1 MLAQVNPVVGA
12 PARRF
17 GWRWLPLSVCL
28 LWVLAPNICWFVLNV
43 GSEGNEPS
51 LRALQGA
58 FGFLLILLSLLRR
71 WPRLTGL
78 TAGICAIPAVAV
90 LWYVRSFTV
99 PLDINVLSLVGET
112 GSAEARDLL
121 SSVPVWVWLGMLL
134 ACVAMLCSVVWP
146 WQAPSRWP
154 SRAVGALGLG
164 IVLVMSLMLLEPD
177 DRAPGSLP
185 LDAAPSVAR
194 AAFVGSYPM
203 GLPVLL
209 HDYRVSRQV
218 VASAMQRKQDHV
230 FGAARLTADQHGRR
244 IHVFVIGE
252 TGRGSR
258 WQLNGYS
265 RPTNPYLSKRSD
277 VISFSQMTTP
287 FVFTRLSVPA
297 MLTRAGTRD
306 VSRFNE
312 GSVVAAFKE
321 AGYRTA
327 WISMQAPLGFHESM
341 VSSYAG
347 EADQVRFLNPVDY
360 SAHGVPDMKGVDA
373 VMEYIGQQPADA
385 DLFIVLHTL
394 GSHFRYTDRYP
405 TEEAY
410 FLPDNA
416 PDRRVGLYSRED
428 AVYLSNAYDNSLRY
442 TDKVLNT
449 LFDRLAALRT
459 QSWVYY
465 SADHGEA
472 LFDGC
477 DGTAGHGQFNAQ
489 TQSVAAAF
497 WASPEYAAAHPAK
510 VDVLRRRKE
519 APLSTLM
526 VFETLT
532 ALGDVG
538 MPGQRAG
545 YDFSAGDG
553 VLAPPALRHAACE
566 VATQQGR

>member
-1 MLAQVNPVVGA
+1 MLNGRAGEHE
-12 PARRF
+12 
-17 GWRWLPLSVCL
+17 L
-28 LWVLAPNICWFVLNV
+28 
-43 GSEGNEPS
+43 S
-51 LRALQGA
+51 LRGLQGA
-58 FGFLLILLSLLRR
+58 VGFLLILLALLPL
-71 WPRLTGL
+71 WPRLTSVLLGL
-78 TAGICAIPAVAV
+78 FAIPAAPIA
-90 LWYVRSFTV
+90 WYVCSFSV
-99 PLDINVLSLVGET
+99 PLDINALSLIAET

-121 SSVPVWVWLGMLL
+121 SSVPAWVWFGMLT
-134 ACVAMLCSVVWP
+134 AAVATLCSLFWP
-146 WQAPSRWP
+146 WRPPARWP
-154 SRAVGALGLG
+154 SRAFGALGVG
-164 IVLVMSLMLLEPD
+164 IVIVMSLVLLEPD
-177 DRAPGSLP
+177 ERELGPLP
-185 LDAAPSVAR
+185 LDAPPSIAR
-194 AAFVGSYPM
+194 SAFMGSYPM
-203 GLPVLL
+203 GLSLL
-209 HDYRVSRQV
+209 LRDYRLSRQV

-230 FGAARLTADQHGRR
+230 FGVARLTADQQGRR

-258 WQLNGYS
+258 WQLNGYP

-360 SAHGVPDMKGVDA
+360 SAHGAPDMKGVDA

-405 TEEAY
+405 AEEAY

-449 LFDRLAALRT
+449 LFDRLAVLRAE
-459 QSWVYY
+459 SWVYY

-497 WASPEYAAAHPAK
+497 WASPEFAARHAREVEA
-510 VDVLRRRKE
+510 LRQRRE

-532 ALGDVG
+532 ALGGVG

-545 YDFSAGDG
+545 YDFSASDP
-553 VLAPPALRHAACE
+553 VTAPPALRYAACE
-566 VATQQGR
+566 VAAQQAH

>member
-1 MLAQVNPVVGA
+1 M
-12 PARRF
+12 
-17 GWRWLPLSVCL
+17 CL
-28 LWVLAPNICWFVLNV
+28 LSVLAPNICWFAINA
-43 GSEGNEPS
+43 GSDGAEVS
-51 LRALQGA
+51 LRALQGT
-58 FGFLLILLSLLRR
+58 FGFLLILLSLQR
-71 WPRLTGL
+71 WCPRLVG
-78 TAGICAIPAVAV
+78 AVVGICAMPAVAV
-90 LWYVRSFTV
+90 LWYVSSFSV
-99 PLDINVLSLVGET
+99 PLDINALSLVGET
-112 GSAEARDLL
+112 SKAEARDLL
-121 SSVPVWVWLGMLL
+121 SSLSVWVWLAMLL
-134 ACVAMLCSVVWP
+134 VCAAALCSVICP
-146 WQAPSRWP
+146 WRAPRRWP
-154 SRAVGALGLG
+154 TFAFGALGVG
-164 IVLVMSLMLLEPD
+164 ILSIMSLALFEPD
-177 DRAPGSLP
+177 DRESGSVV
-185 LDAAPSVAR
+185 LDAAPSMAR
-194 AAFVGSYPM
+194 SAFVGSYPM
-203 GLPVLL
+203 GLPLL
-209 HDYRVSRQV
+209 LSDYRVSRQV
-218 VASAMQRKQDHV
+218 VASAMQRRLGHA
-230 FGAARLTADQHGRR
+230 FGATRLESGEGGRR
-244 IHVFVIGE
+244 IHVLVIGE

-258 WQLNGYS
+258 WQLNGYH

-277 VISFSQMTTP
+277 VVSFSQMTTP

-312 GSVVAAFKE
+312 GSVVTAFKE
-321 AGYRTA
+321 AGFLTA

-347 EADQVRFLNPVDY
+347 EANRVRFLNPVDY
-360 SAHGVPDMKGVDA
+360 SAHGSPDMRGVEA
-373 VMEYIGQQPADA
+373 VMEYIGQQPSDA

-405 TEEAY
+405 AEDAY

-449 LFDRLAALRT
+449 LFDRLAALHA

-477 DGTAGHGQFNAQ
+477 DGSAGHGQFNAQ

-497 WASPEYAAAHPAK
+497 WASPEFAARHATK
-510 VDVLRRRKE
+510 VGALRQRRE

-532 ALGDVG
+532 ALGGVG

-545 YDFSAGDG
+545 YDFSASDP
-553 VLAPPALRHAACE
+553 VAAPPALRYAACE
-566 VATQQGR
+566 IAAQQAH